1 MRSFSLLVHLR
12 GVKPQH
18 HRPPCLDNSA
28 VCKGGPHV
36 LGLTGH
42 LRWQACPT
50 AAASLRRLLLLLLP
64 GYRNQEASSA
74 SDLAT
79 LLGPAPSCSSFHFIH
94 KSSLPSGPLLRGI
107 CPGEV
112 TETLSFVKG
121 QNFRPREPNACR
133 FQPCLGKTPGVF
145 LTQ

>member
-1 MRSFSLLVHLR
+1 M
-12 GVKPQH
+12 
-18 HRPPCLDNSA
+18 
-28 VCKGGPHV
+28 CKGGPHV

-50 AAASLRRLLLLLLP
+50 AAAASRCRLLLLLP

-121 QNFRPREPNACR
+121 QNFRPKEAQRMSISTLPEED
-133 FQPCLGKTPGVF
+133 PGSVSNSMS
-145 LTQ
+145 